1 MNNHTKKPGVTP
13 VKKKQLKLSTIIIL
27 FVCIVVLVSL
37 VLTDLLISRTINE
50 NIESSIEEKAK
61 IVSRTV
67 AHSTIVKNGLVNEE
81 SEDGIQEYT
90 LDIQKSA
97 EVMFVVVMDMDG
109 IRKSHPNPERIGKHF
124 VGGDE
129 KEVLQGK
136 ESLSISK
143 GTLGK
148 SVRAF
153 SPVYNEK
160 DQQIGAVAVGIS
172 LHRVEEALN
181 QSHRNILAGSI
192 IGIIVGVIGAIII
205 ARYIKKILFGLE
217 PVTIAKI
224 LEERN
229 TMLQS
234 VHEGV
239 VAVNKDTTISLVNK
253 SALKIFN
260 KAGLSSN
267 PVGLP
272 IKEYMPQTKLERV
285 METGKP
291 ELDEEQT
298 INGVSILVN
307 RVPLIVNDEVVGA
320 ISTFRDKTEVNHLAE
335 QLTGVKSYA
344 EALRAQSHEFMNKMH
359 VILGLEKMKDY
370 TRLNR
375 YINELVSFRL
385 DEVTTVS
392 SKVKDPVLAGFI
404 MGKLS
409 YAREKNVVLTIDCHD
424 FIPEPG
430 DPAVTHELIT
440 VIGNLLDNSIEA
452 TAGCDEK
459 EVLMELSY
467 QNGVFELI
475 ITDTGKG
482 IPEEMIEEIFIKGY
496 SSKGEGRGYGLFL
509 VKESL
514 DKLGGN
520 LHVESKEGS
529 GTTMIA
535 QVLYKE
541 GKKNDHGVNSGR

>member
-1 MNNHTKKPGVTP
+1 M
-13 VKKKQLKLSTIIIL
+13 QLKLSTIIIL
-27 FVCIVVLVSL
+27 FVCIVVFISL
-37 VLTDLLISRTINE
+37 VLTDLLISKTINE

-67 AHSTIVKNGLVNEE
+67 AHSTIVKQGLQNQKHEE
-81 SEDGIQEYT
+81 RIQEYT

-129 KEVLQGK
+129 KDVLQGK
-136 ESLSISK
+136 ESLSISE

-153 SPVYNEK
+153 SPVYDEN
-160 DQQIGAVAVGIS
+160 DRQVGAVAVGIS
-172 LHRVEEALN
+172 LNRVEEALN
-181 QSHRNILAGSI
+181 QSHRNILVGSI
-192 IGIIVGVIGAIII
+192 IGIFFGIIGAIFI
-205 ARYIKKILFGLE
+205 ARYIKRILFGLE
-217 PVTIAKI
+217 PIAIAKI

-239 VAVNKDTTISLVNK
+239 VAVNKDTTVSLVNK
-253 SALKIFN
+253 SALTIFN
-260 KAGLSSN
+260 KAGLGSD

-272 IKEYMPQTKLERV
+272 IKDYMPETGLERV
-285 METGKP
+285 METGKS

-307 RVPLIVNDEVVGA
+307 RVPLIVNNEVVGA
-320 ISTFRDKTEVNHLAE
+320 ISTFRDKTEVNRLAE

-359 VILGLEKMKDY
+359 VILGLVNLEEY
-370 TRLNR
+370 TRLER
-375 YINELVSFRL
+375 YIKELVSFRA
-385 DEVTTVS
+385 DEVNTVS
-392 SKVKDPVLAGFI
+392 SKVKDPALAGFI
-404 MGKLS
+404 MGKMS
-409 YAREKNVVLTIDCHD
+409 YAREKNVLLTVDCHD

-430 DPAVTHELIT
+430 DPSITHELIT

-452 TAGCDEK
+452 MADRDVK
-459 EVLMELSY
+459 EVHLELSY
-467 QNGVFELI
+467 QKGQLELI
-475 ITDTGKG
+475 VTDTGNG
-482 IPEEMIEEIFIKGY
+482 IPKEMIEEIFIKGY

-514 DKLGGN
+514 DKLDGH
-520 LHVESKEGS
+520 LYVESKEGS

-535 QVLYKE
+535 QALYTE
-541 GKKNDHGVNSGR
+541 GKMNDQGVDS

>member
-1 MNNHTKKPGVTP
+1 M
-13 VKKKQLKLSTIIIL
+13 KKKQLKLSTIIIL

-67 AHSTIVKNGLVNEE
+67 AHSTIVKDGLENEK
-81 SEDGIQEYT
+81 SEDSIQEYT

-97 EVMFVVVMDMDG
+97 EVLFVVVMDMEG

-136 ESLSISK
+136 ESLSISE

-153 SPVYNEK
+153 SPVYNE
-160 DQQIGAVAVGIS
+160 DNQQIGAVAVGIS
-172 LHRVEEALN
+172 LNRVEEALN
-181 QSHRNILAGSI
+181 QSHRNILVGSI
-192 IGIIVGVIGAIII
+192 IGIIVGIIGAIII

-217 PVTIAKI
+217 PIMIAKL

-253 SALKIFN
+253 SALRIFN
-260 KAGLSSN
+260 KAGLSSD

-272 IKEYMPQTKLERV
+272 IKEYMPQTRLEKV
-285 METGKP
+285 METGTP

-320 ISTFRDKTEVNHLAE
+320 ISTFRDKTEVNQLAE

-344 EALRAQSHEFMNKMH
+344 EALRAQSHEFMNKLH
-359 VILGLEKMKDY
+359 VILGLVKMEEYK
-370 TRLNR
+370 RLDR
-375 YINELVSFRL
+375 YITELVSFRA

-392 SKVKDPVLAGFI
+392 SKVKEPALAGFI

-409 YAREKNVVLTIDCHD
+409 YAREQNVVLTIDCHD
-424 FIPEPG
+424 IIPEPS

-452 TAGCDEK
+452 AGDCVVK
-459 EVLMELSY
+459 EVLMELSFW
-467 QNGVFELI
+467 NGQFELI
-475 ITDTGKG
+475 VTDTGIG
-482 IPEEMIEEIFIKGY
+482 IPEEMMEDIFIKGY

-514 DKLGGN
+514 DKLDGN
-520 LHVESKEGS
+520 LYVESKEGS

-535 QVLYKE
+535 RAFYTE
-541 GKKNDHGVNSGR
+541 GKGND

>member
-1 MNNHTKKPGVTP
+1 VTP

-37 VLTDLLISRTINE
+37 LITDLLISRTIND
-50 NIESSIEEKAK
+50 NIESNIEEKAK

-67 AHSTIVKNGLVNEE
+67 AHSTIVKSGLEGE
-81 SEDGIQEYT
+81 SADRIQEYT
-90 LDIQKSA
+90 QDIQKSA
-97 EVMFVVVMDMDG
+97 EVLFVVVMDMEG
-109 IRKSHPNPERIGKHF
+109 IRQSHPDPDRIGKHF

-129 KEVLQGK
+129 KDVLLGK
-136 ESLSISK
+136 ETLSISE

-153 SPVYNEK
+153 SPVFNDENK
-160 DQQIGAVAVGIS
+160 QIGAVAVGIS
-172 LHRVEEALN
+172 LGSVEEALSM
-181 QSHRNILAGSI
+181 SHRNILVGSM
-192 IGIIVGVIGAIII
+192 IGIIVGIIGAIII

-217 PVTIAKI
+217 PITIAKI

-239 VAVNKDTTISLVNK
+239 VAVNKDTSISLVNK

-267 PVGLP
+267 PIGMP
-272 IKEYMPQTKLERV
+272 IKEYMPHTRLERV
-285 METGKP
+285 IATGKP

-320 ISTFRDKTEVNHLAE
+320 ISTFRDKTEVNQLAE

-359 VILGLEKMKDY
+359 VILGLVKMKDY
-370 TRLNR
+370 NHLNR
-375 YINELVSFRL
+375 YVKELVSLRV
-385 DEVTTVS
+385 DEVSKVT
-392 SKVKDPVLAGFI
+392 SKVKDPALAGFI

-409 YAREKNVVLTIDCHD
+409 YAREKNVALTIECHD
-424 FIPEPG
+424 FIPEPK
-430 DPAVTHELIT
+430 DPTVTHELIT
-440 VIGNLLDNSIEA
+440 VIGNLLDNSVEA
-452 TAGCDEK
+452 TTNSDEK
-459 EVLMELSY
+459 EVLMELFY
-467 QNGVFELI
+467 EDEQFEMVV
-475 ITDTGKG
+475 TDTGEG
-482 IPEEMIEEIFIKGY
+482 LADEMLENIFTKGY

-514 DKLGGN
+514 RKLNGT
-520 LHVESKEGS
+520 LHLESKVGS
-529 GTTMIA
+529 GSTMIVQA
-535 QVLYKE
+535 SYKE
-541 GKKNDHGVNSGR
+541 GKKSD

>member
-1 MNNHTKKPGVTP
+1 MKKM
-13 VKKKQLKLSTIIIL
+13 QLKLSTIIIL
-27 FVCIVVLVSL
+27 FVCIVVFISL
-37 VLTDLLISRTINE
+37 VLTDLLISKTINE

-67 AHSTIVKNGLVNEE
+67 AHSTIVKQGLQNQKHEE
-81 SEDGIQEYT
+81 GIQEYT

-129 KEVLQGK
+129 KDVLQGK
-136 ESLSISK
+136 ESLSISE

-153 SPVYNEK
+153 SPVYDEN
-160 DQQIGAVAVGIS
+160 DRQVGAVAVGIS
-172 LHRVEEALN
+172 LNRVEEALN
-181 QSHRNILAGSI
+181 QSHRNILVGSI
-192 IGIIVGVIGAIII
+192 IGIFVGIIGAIFI
-205 ARYIKKILFGLE
+205 ARYIKRILFGLE
-217 PVTIAKI
+217 PIAIAKI

-239 VAVNKDTTISLVNK
+239 VAVNKDTTVSLVNK
-253 SALKIFN
+253 SALTIFN
-260 KAGLSSN
+260 KAGLGSD

-272 IKEYMPQTKLERV
+272 IKDYMPETGLERV
-285 METGKP
+285 METGKS

-307 RVPLIVNDEVVGA
+307 RVPLIVNNEVVGA
-320 ISTFRDKTEVNHLAE
+320 ISTFRDKTEVNRLAE

-359 VILGLEKMKDY
+359 VILGLVNLEEY
-370 TRLNR
+370 TRLDR
-375 YINELVSFRL
+375 YIKELVSFRA
-385 DEVTTVS
+385 DEVNTVS
-392 SKVKDPVLAGFI
+392 SKVKDPALAGFI
-404 MGKLS
+404 MGKMS
-409 YAREKNVVLTIDCHD
+409 YAREKNVLLTVDCHD

-430 DPAVTHELIT
+430 DPSITHELIT

-452 TAGCDEK
+452 MADRDVK
-459 EVLMELSY
+459 EVHLELSY
-467 QNGVFELI
+467 QKGQLELI
-475 ITDTGKG
+475 VTDTGNG
-482 IPEEMIEEIFIKGY
+482 IPKEMIEEIFIKGY

-514 DKLGGN
+514 DKLDGH
-520 LHVESKEGS
+520 LYVESKEGS

-535 QVLYKE
+535 QALYTE
-541 GKKNDHGVNSGR
+541 GKMNDQGVDS

>member
-1 MNNHTKKPGVTP
+1 M
-13 VKKKQLKLSTIIIL
+13 KKKKLKLSTIIIL
-27 FVCIVVLVSL
+27 FVCVVVLISL
-37 VLTDLLISRTINE
+37 VITDLLITRTIND
-50 NIESSIEEKAK
+50 NIEANIEEKAK
-61 IVSRTV
+61 IVSSTV
-67 AHSTIVKNGLVNEE
+67 AHSTIVKSGLQNQENED
-81 SEDGIQEYT
+81 SIQEYA
-90 LDIQKSA
+90 LDIQESA
-97 EVMFVVVMDMDG
+97 EVLFVVVMDMEG
-109 IRKSHPNPERIGKHF
+109 IRKSHPDPDRIGRHF

-129 KEVLQGK
+129 KSVLKGK
-136 ESLSISK
+136 ESLSISE

-160 DQQIGAVAVGIS
+160 HEQIGAVSVGIS
-172 LHRVEEALN
+172 LKSVEEALN
-181 QSHRNILAGSI
+181 QSHYNILLGSAL
-192 IGIIVGVIGAIII
+192 GIFVGIVGAIII

-217 PVTIAKI
+217 PFAIAKI

-260 KAGLSSN
+260 KAGLSSD
-267 PVGLP
+267 PIGMP
-272 IKEYMPQTKLERV
+272 IKEYMPHTRLERV

-320 ISTFRDKTEVNHLAE
+320 ISTFRDKTEVNQLAE

-359 VILGLEKMKDY
+359 VILGLVKMKDY
-370 TRLNR
+370 SHLGR
-375 YINELVSFRL
+375 YVKELVSFRV
-385 DEVTTVS
+385 DEVSMVT
-392 SKVKDPVLAGFI
+392 SKVKDPALAGFI

-409 YAREKNVVLTIDCHD
+409 YAREKNVRLTIECHD
-424 FIPEPG
+424 FLPEPR

-440 VIGNLLDNSIEA
+440 VIGNLLDNSIDA
-452 TAGCDEK
+452 TMDCEEK
-459 EVLMELSY
+459 EVLMELFY
-467 QNGVFELI
+467 QDGQLEIVV
-475 ITDTGKG
+475 TDTGIG
-482 IPEEMIEEIFIKGY
+482 MPDDMVEDIFIKGY

-509 VKESL
+509 VKETIG
-514 DKLGGN
+514 KLNGT

-529 GTTMIA
+529 GTTIIVQA
-535 QVLYKE
+535 SYKE
-541 GKKNDHGVNSGR
+541 GMKGD

>member
-1 MNNHTKKPGVTP
+1 M
-13 VKKKQLKLSTIIIL
+13 KKKKLRLSTLIIL
-27 FVCIVVLVSL
+27 FVCVVVLVSL
-37 VLTDLLISRTINE
+37 VMTDLLISRTIND
-50 NIESSIEEKAK
+50 NIETNIEDKAK

-67 AHSTIVKNGLVNEE
+67 AHSTIVKNGLENKENED
-81 SEDGIQEYT
+81 SIQEYT
-90 LDIQKSA
+90 LDIQESA
-97 EVMFVVVMDMDG
+97 EVLFVVVMDMKG
-109 IRKSHPNPERIGKHF
+109 IRKSHPDPDRIGKHF

-129 KEVLQGK
+129 KDVLEGK
-136 ESLSISK
+136 ESLSISE

-153 SPVYNEK
+153 SPVYNE
-160 DQQIGAVAVGIS
+160 QHEQIGAVSVGIS
-172 LHRVEEALN
+172 LNSVEEALD
-181 QSHRNILAGSI
+181 QSHSNILLGTG
-192 IGIIVGVIGAIII
+192 IGIVVGVVGAVII

-217 PVTIAKI
+217 PIAIAKV

-239 VAVNKDTTISLVNK
+239 VAVNKDSTISLVNK

-260 KAGLSSN
+260 KAGLSSD
-267 PVGLP
+267 P
-272 IKEYMPQTKLERV
+272 IGVPIEKYMPHTRLKRV

-307 RVPLIVNDEVVGA
+307 RVPLFVNDEVVGA
-320 ISTFRDKTEVNHLAE
+320 ISTFRDKTEVNQLAE

-359 VILGLEKMKDY
+359 VILGLVKMNDY
-370 TRLNR
+370 NHLER
-375 YINELVSFRL
+375 YVKELVSLRF
-385 DEVTTVS
+385 DEVSTVT
-392 SKVKDPVLAGFI
+392 SKVKDPALAGFI

-409 YAREKNVVLTIDCHD
+409 YAREKSVSLTVECHD
-424 FIPEPG
+424 FIPEPK
-430 DPAVTHELIT
+430 DPSVTHELIT

-452 TAGCDEK
+452 TMDRNEK
-459 EVLMELSY
+459 EVLVELFY
-467 QNGVFELI
+467 QEDQFEMVV
-475 ITDTGKG
+475 TDTGIGMPDDMVKD
-482 IPEEMIEEIFIKGY
+482 IFTKGY
-496 SSKGEGRGYGLFL
+496 SSKGDGRGYGLFL

-514 DKLGGN
+514 GKLNGT

-529 GTTMIA
+529 GTTMIVQA
-535 QVLYKE
+535 SYKE
-541 GKKNDHGVNSGR
+541 GNPGD

>member
-1 MNNHTKKPGVTP
+1 M
-13 VKKKQLKLSTIIIL
+13 KKKQLKLSTIIIL

-37 VLTDLLISRTINE
+37 VITDLLISRTIND
-50 NIESSIEEKAK
+50 NIESTIEEKAK

-67 AHSTIVKNGLVNEE
+67 SHSTIVKRGLEGE
-81 SEDGIQEYT
+81 GEDQIQEYT
-90 LDIQKSA
+90 QDIQKSA
-97 EVMFVVVMDMDG
+97 EVLFVVVMDMEG
-109 IRKSHPNPERIGKHF
+109 IRKSHPDPDRIGKHF

-129 KEVLQGK
+129 KEVLRGK
-136 ESLSISK
+136 ETLSISE
-143 GTLGK
+143 GTLGQ

-153 SPVYNEK
+153 SPVFNEEN
-160 DQQIGAVAVGIS
+160 QQIGAVAVGIS
-172 LHRVEEALN
+172 LGSVEEALTM
-181 QSHRNILAGSI
+181 SHRNILVGSM
-192 IGIIVGVIGAIII
+192 IGIIFGIIGAVII

-217 PVTIAKI
+217 PITIAKI

-260 KAGLSSN
+260 KAGLSSD
-267 PVGLP
+267 PIGMP
-272 IKEYMPQTKLERV
+272 IKEYMPHTRLERV
-285 METGKP
+285 IATGKP

-320 ISTFRDKTEVNHLAE
+320 ISTFRDKTEVNQLAE

-359 VILGLEKMKDY
+359 VILGLVKMRDY
-370 TRLNR
+370 NHLNR
-375 YINELVSFRL
+375 YVKELVSLRV
-385 DEVTTVS
+385 DEVSTVT
-392 SKVKDPVLAGFI
+392 SKVKDPALAGFI

-409 YAREKNVVLTIDCHD
+409 YAREKNVALTIECHH
-424 FIPEPG
+424 FIPEPK
-430 DPAVTHELIT
+430 DSTVTHELIT
-440 VIGNLLDNSIEA
+440 VIGNLLDNSVEA
-452 TAGCDEK
+452 TTNSDEK
-459 EVLMELSY
+459 EVLLELFY
-467 QNGVFELI
+467 EDEQFEMVV
-475 ITDTGKG
+475 TDSGEG
-482 IPEEMIEEIFIKGY
+482 MADEIAEEIFTKGY

-514 DKLGGN
+514 RKLNGT
-520 LHVESKEGS
+520 LHVESKVGS
-529 GTTMIA
+529 GTTMIVQA
-535 QVLYKE
+535 SYKE
-541 GKKNDHGVNSGR
+541 GNTDD